1 MNWSGKIFIYCERG
15 LDPGFWAEPLN
26 ALSNAAFVLAALLG
40 LALWRAR
47 PAGRR
52 EIVTLVLI
60 ALVLAIGIGS
70 FLFHTLA
77 TRWAAVADTGPITVF
92 MVAYLAYALRRFVAL
107 PWWGTALGLATF
119 LVALPAAATLRCG
132 AGPCLNGSV
141 GYLPAFAALMLI
153 GGVLL
158 VRGRAAGPSLI
169 AAGLIFLAALTA
181 RSLDRT
187 LCPYTILTA
196 SGGIGTHFLWH
207 VLNGALLFVLLRAA
221 ILHGA
226 PPPVTR
232 PAVA

>member
-1 MNWSGKIFIYCERG
+1 MNWSAKIFIYCERG

-26 ALSNAAFVLAALLG
+26 AVSNAAFVLAAFAG

-47 PAGRR
+47 PAGQR

-77 TRWAAVADTGPITVF
+77 TRWAAIADTAPITVF
-92 MVAYLAYALRRFVAL
+92 MVAYLAYALRRLVGL
-107 PWWGTALGLATF
+107 PWWGVALGTAVF
-119 LVALPAAATLRCG
+119 IVALPAAATLRCG
-132 AGPCLNGSV
+132 GGPCLNGSV

-153 GGVLL
+153 GTVLR
-158 VRGRAAGPSLI
+158 VQGRPAGSSLL
-169 AAGLIFLAALTA
+169 AAGLIFLVALTA
-181 RSLDRT
+181 RSLDRA

-196 SGGIGTHFLWH
+196 AGGVGTHVLWH
-207 VLNGALLFVLLRAA
+207 VFNGALLFVLLRAA
-221 ILHGA
+221 ILHGVPSA
-226 PPPVTR
+226 AAR

>member
-1 MNWSGKIFIYCERG
+1 MNWSAKIFIYCERG

-26 ALSNAAFVLAALLG
+26 ALSNAAFVLAALVS

-47 PAGRR
+47 PAGQR

-60 ALVLAIGIGS
+60 ALVFAIGIGS

-77 TRWAAVADTGPITVF
+77 TRWAAIADTGPITVF
-92 MVAYLAYALRRFVAL
+92 MVVYLAYALRRLVAL
-107 PWWGTALGLATF
+107 PWWGTALGIAIF
-119 LVALPAAATLRCG
+119 VAALPAAATLRCG
-132 AGPCLNGSV
+132 GGPCLNGSV

-153 GGVLL
+153 GGVL
-158 VRGRAAGPSLI
+158 VAQRRAAGASLL

-181 RSLDRT
+181 RSLDRA

-221 ILHGA
+221 ILHGP
-226 PPPVTR
+226 PPPVPR
-232 PAVA
+232 SAVA